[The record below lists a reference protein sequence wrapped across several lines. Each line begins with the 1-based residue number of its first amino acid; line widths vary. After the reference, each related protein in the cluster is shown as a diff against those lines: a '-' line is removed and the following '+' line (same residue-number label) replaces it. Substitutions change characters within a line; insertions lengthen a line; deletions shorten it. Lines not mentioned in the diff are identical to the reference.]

1 MKDISKSCI
10 ALHNSIM
17 ILSLSKEPATG
28 SAAPSAAMTAL
39 KEELSR
45 KSKLLVAIKAARAA
59 DVNALEQWKGE
70 SKKLEENCK
79 RFVISAH

>member
-1 MKDISKSCI
+1 
-10 ALHNSIM
+10 M
-17 ILSLSKEPATG
+17 ILPLTKEPAAG
-28 SAAPSAAMTAL
+28 SAASSAAMTAL

-45 KSKLLVAIKAARAA
+45 KSKLLVALKAARAA

-79 RFVISAH
+79 RSAINAN